1 MSTCCPQAFPQG
13 VDKVIH
19 RAVDNFSVFG
29 SDRFWTKSLRDFCQ
43 ISAKSFGG
51 GAKFFFF
58 AAGPFRLAKQNIL
71 HGNRSEYGGRWLP
84 GWFGVSTLP
93 VVCVVW
99 SLCRD
104 ATRPS
109 INDLGSPCGSSLCV
123 DTRVLSALVGRNV
136 ASWLPAIAARCRGLA
151 RSCFPAQ
158 WTLCTCQ
165 CSGCG
170 CRFGVGLAGL
180 AEKGRG
186 GVPPGGI

>member
-1 MSTCCPQAFPQG
+1 M
-13 VDKVIH
+13 DKVIH
-19 RAVDNFSVFG
+19 RVWIKLSTGLWITFRFSGQTVFG
-29 SDRFWTKSLRDFCQ
+29 RNLCEIFARFLRNR
-43 ISAKSFGG
+43 SA
-51 GAKFFFF
+51 AARNFFFF
-58 AAGPFRLAKQNIL
+58 AAGPFRSAKQNIL
-71 HGNRSEYGGRWLP
+71 HGNRSEYGCRWLP

-123 DTRVLSALVGRNV
+123 DTRVLSALVGRTV

-151 RSCFPAQ
+151 WSCFPAE
-158 WTLCTCQ
+158 WALCAIK

-170 CRFGVGLAGL
+170 CRFGVGLADL
-180 AEKGRG
+180 AEIGRG
-186 GVPPGGI
+186 VPARGYPK